1 MGLFGF
7 GKKKERE
14 VAEVY
19 MGLRNQILTLE
30 PTQVDI
36 TVNEVNLVF
45 AILMETGYE
54 QAVVTLSVVAD
65 GTVSLYFSHGG
76 GILGLGGHEGPKKV
90 GLGFIA
96 FAKDYLPYVQ
106 PTKQYP
112 LPDNGETIFYFITTN
127 GILTSKAK
135 EKDFGNNKNKLS
147 PLFHKG
153 HEVIS
158 EARLVEEKRKMEFQ
172 ELMNAAAT
180 GDEEKIKNLIE
191 NKNKLNLKDHT
202 GLTALMVAAHS
213 GQIKILELLIQ
224 AGSPIDAKDEKGYT
238 ALMFACNTGQLT
250 CVQYLTESG
259 ANIHE
264 GDNTN
269 STPLMFCAQYG
280 HNNVVKFLLEKG
292 ADPNIKGN
300 HGLSAIGFAQQN
312 KLPETEK
319 ILRGSA

>member
-1 MGLFGF
+1 MGFFGF

-30 PTQVDI
+30 PAQIDLVDKG
-36 TVNEVNLVF
+36 NQVF

-76 GILGLGGHEGPKKV
+76 GILGLGGHEGPQKA
-90 GLGFIA
+90 GLEFIA
-96 FAKDYLPYVQ
+96 FAKEYLSYAQ
-106 PTKQYP
+106 PTNQHP
-112 LPDNGETIFYFITTN
+112 LPDTGETVFYFITAN
-127 GILTSKAK
+127 GVLNSKAK
-135 EKDFGNNKNKLS
+135 EKDLGNNKNKFS

-158 EARLVEEKRKMEFQ
+158 EARLVEEKRQIEFK

-180 GDEEKIKNLIE
+180 GDEIKIKNIIK
-191 NKNKLNLKDHT
+191 NKNNINITDHT
-202 GLTALMVAAHS
+202 GLNALMVAAHS
-213 GQIKILELLIQ
+213 GQLRVIELLIE
-224 AGSPIDAKDEKGYT
+224 AGCPIDAKDEKGYT
-238 ALMFACNTGQLT
+238 ALMFGCNTGQLD
-250 CVQYLTESG
+250 CVRYLVEKG

-264 GDNTN
+264 VDSTN

-280 HNNVVKFLLEKG
+280 HNDVVIFLLGKG
-292 ADPNIKGN
+292 ADPNKKGN

-312 KLPETEK
+312 NLPETEK
-319 ILRGSA
+319 ILRGSV